1 MIIRNALSPL
11 AFAGALGLVLA
22 LAACSQ
28 KTNGA
33 SDSAKPPVAVDTAS
47 ATAADFQE
55 SVDVVGTLAPKFS
68 ADIKAEYPGTVSEI
82 LVSEWVPVKKGQV
95 LARLDAR
102 EGQASVLQ
110 AKAEA
115 ARADREYERALKLK
129 EAGLMTAQGLED
141 SVTVR
146 DAANAQLALAKARL
160 DKTIIRA
167 PMDGVVSMRAVS
179 PGDKA
184 GDFTLFRVVDNRLFD
199 LKVTVPSGKIGAV
212 RVGQPFAFTTEA
224 VPGRTFDGKVAFIN
238 PSADEASRSVG
249 VVVEVA
255 NPDGALR
262 SGLFVKGRI
271 VTGARQGVL
280 QIPKGALLT
289 WDLESK
295 KAECFVVQGDK
306 ALRRAVTTGATEG
319 ELVEITSGLGAG
331 DAVVTRGGFN
341 LSDGDRV
348 VVGSEKQDA
357 RS

>member
-1 MIIRNALSPL
+1 MIFRKTIIPL
-11 AFAGALGLVLA
+11 ALAGTLGLVLVS
-22 LAACSQ
+22 AACSQ
-28 KTNGA
+28 KAKGQQDA
-33 SDSAKPPVAVDTAS
+33 GKPPVAVDTARAGTS
-47 ATAADFQE
+47 GFQE
-55 SVDVVGTLAPKFS
+55 SVEVVGTLAPKFS
-68 ADIKAEYPGTVSEI
+68 ADIKAEYPGTVSQI

-102 EGQASVLQ
+102 ESEASVLQ

-129 EAGLMTAQGLED
+129 EVGLMTAQGLED
-141 SVTVR
+141 SATVR
-146 DAANAQLALAKARL
+146 EAVRAQLALAKARM

-199 LKVTVPSGKIGAV
+199 LKVTVPSGKIGGV
-212 RVGQPFAFTTEA
+212 RVGQPLTFTTEA
-224 VPGRTFDGKVAFIN
+224 VPGRMFEGKVAFIN

-280 QIPKGALLT
+280 QVPKGALLT

-319 ELVEITSGLGAG
+319 ELVEIISGLGAG

-348 VVGSEKQDA
+348 VVN
-357 RS
+357 